1 MLDPVQPASPAHP
14 ARAAPNPA
22 PAPAQPSSGSSTKAA
37 NPNPTY
43 ELDPALGL
51 VVIQY
56 RSEAGKVDLSI
67 PSAQQLDAYAADPAS
82 LTKKDATSVLA

>member
-1 MLDPVQPASPAHP
+1 MLDPVQPAPPANQ
-14 ARAAPNPA
+14 ARAAANPSSAIA
-22 PAPAQPSSGSSTKAA
+22 PASGSSATPA

-82 LTKKDATSVLA
+82 LTKKDATSVVA